1 MRGLLCCRGGGLE
14 VWGNVTE
21 SFREQGGKVDVP
33 NGTANNLHRAANISG
48 FFSGFAVFLR
58 RVLGGAA
65 IPANLNFFAGV
76 QD

>member
-1 MRGLLCCRGGGLE
+1 MG

-33 NGTANNLHRAANISG
+33 NGTANNLHRAANMSK
-48 FFSGFAVFLR
+48 FFFGFAVFLGW
-58 RVLGGAA
+58 VLGGAA
-65 IPANLNFFAGV
+65 IPANLNFFAVV